1 MIKMNNLNKL
11 NNVFATTF
19 EVEENQVK
27 SLAYRKTPLWDS
39 VGQMTLI
46 ANIEDEFDIV
56 IQSEDIMDFNSYDA
70 AKSIL
75 TDKYNISFE

>member
-1 MIKMNNLNKL
+1 
-11 NNVFATTF
+11 
-19 EVEENQVK
+19 
-27 SLAYRKTPLWDS
+27 
-39 VGQMTLI
+39 MTLI

-56 IQSEDIMDFNSYDA
+56 IQSEDIIDFNSYDA

>member
-1 MIKMNNLNKL
+1 MNNLSKL
-11 NNVFATTF
+11 NNVFTTTF
-19 EVEENQVK
+19 EVEEKQVK
-27 SLAYRKTPLWDS
+27 SLAYKKTLLWDS

-46 ANIEDEFDIV
+46 TNIEDEFDIV